1 MGKICDTTAPTY
13 ILEQLNDV
21 RLSMNVSWL
30 SNIPNADS
38 KDIEKLTMYGPLAD
52 LLLAWPKRRPPLEE
66 HMNLWSETI
75 RADFLRD
82 EWNLPKVSRGKIQS
96 RNETDFADT
105 RGHV

>member
-1 MGKICDTTAPTY
+1 MDNICDTPAPTY

-66 HMNLWSETI
+66 NMKLWKETI
-75 RADFLRD
+75 RADFCGMG
-82 EWNLPKVSRGKIQS
+82 EIYPKYLGENTIKKLDR
-96 RNETDFADT
+96 FC
-105 RGHV
+105 